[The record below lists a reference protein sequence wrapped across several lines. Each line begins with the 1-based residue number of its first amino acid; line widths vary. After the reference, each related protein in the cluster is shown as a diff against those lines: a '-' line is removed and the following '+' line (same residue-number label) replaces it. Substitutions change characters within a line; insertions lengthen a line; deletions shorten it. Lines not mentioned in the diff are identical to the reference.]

1 MEWRY
6 LGIGI
11 LDMTYLRNNFR
22 GNNFQ
27 GNNFRVDFRYAS
39 SNEGITLIELMVAM
53 AVAGIVLMAIYSAY
67 HTQSTIYRTQSVE
80 LAMQQNLR
88 GAVYLLESEIRM
100 AGYDMNDTGNFGIID
115 IRFRNIDDDLD
126 LNGNSSITFTSD
138 LDDDGIRDMV
148 ADSDPVTNDIADP
161 GSALPKNE
169 KISFC
174 IYDNPVATPDGIL
187 DMARNNGGGRQIIG
201 ESIVALGLAYAFD
214 NDGDGRL
221 DLSPNG
227 NVIWAIDSDNDN
239 DLDRNLDT
247 NDDGEI
253 DDVDDTNGDGI
264 IEGTALGTNVAVGN
278 IRAVKSWILART
290 KTPMLKYLDNNTYV
304 VGNRRISPTALGT
317 RNYKHQLL
325 VSTNNCRNL
334 GMQ

>member
-1 MEWRY
+1 
-6 LGIGI
+6 
-11 LDMTYLRNNFR
+11 MTYPRNNFR
-22 GNNFQ
+22 VG
-27 GNNFRVDFRYAS
+27 FRYAS

-53 AVAGIVLMAIYSAY
+53 AVSGIVLMAIYSAY
-67 HTQSTIYRTQSVE
+67 HTQSKIYRTQSVE

-100 AGYDMNDTGNFGIID
+100 AGYDQNDTGNFGITD
-115 IRFRNIDDDLD
+115 IRFRDTNYGLS
-126 LNGNSSITFTSD
+126 LGGNSSIQFTSD
-138 LDDDGIRDMV
+138 LDDDGVLD
-148 ADSDPVTNDIADP
+148 TN
-161 GSALPKNE
+161 E
-169 KISFC
+169 TISFS
-174 IYDNPVATPDGIL
+174 IYDNPVGAPDGIL
-187 DMARNNGGGRQIIG
+187 DMARNNGAGRQIIG
-201 ESIVALGLAYAFD
+201 ESIVALGLAYAYD

-253 DDVDDTNGDGI
+253 DMNDPDTDNDGKI
-264 IEGTALGTNVAVGN
+264 DGTPIGGSDVAVGS
-278 IRAVKSWILART
+278 IRAVKVWILART
-290 KTPMLKYLDNNTYV
+290 KTPMLNYLDNNTYV

-325 VSTNNCRNL
+325 VSTINCRNL

>member
-1 MEWRY
+1 MRY
-6 LGIGI
+6 IRKIGKI
-11 LDMTYLRNNFR
+11 VKFGFR
-22 GNNFQ
+22 CI
-27 GNNFRVDFRYAS
+27 
-39 SNEGITLIELMVAM
+39 SNDKGITLIELMVAM
-53 AVAGIVLMAIYSAY
+53 AIAGIVLMVIYSAY

-148 ADSDPVTNDIADP
+148 ADSDPVTNDIADS

-169 KISFC
+169 RISFC
-174 IYDNPVATPDGIL
+174 IYDYPATTPDGIL
-187 DMARNNGGGRQIIG
+187 DMGRDNGSAGRQLIG
-201 ESIVALGLAYAFD
+201 ESIVALGLAFAYD

-227 NVIWAIDSDNDN
+227 FVIWAIDSDNDN

-253 DDVDDTNGDGI
+253 DMNDNPA
-264 IEGTALGTNVAVGN
+264 GTAISSNVAVGD
-278 IRAVKSWILART
+278 IRAVKAWILART
-290 KTPMLKYLDNNTYV
+290 KTPLLDYTDNNVYV
-304 VGNRRISPTALGT
+304 VGNRRISPIALGT
-317 RNYKHQLL
+317 RNYMHQLY
-325 VSTNNCRNL
+325 VSTINCRNL

>member
-11 LDMTYLRNNFR
+11 LDMTSLR
-22 GNNFQ
+22 NNFQ
-27 GNNFRVDFRYAS
+27 GNNFRVDFRYAR
-39 SNEGITLIELMVAM
+39 SNDGITLIELMVAM
-53 AVAGIVLMAIYSAY
+53 AIAGIVLMAIYSAY
-67 HTQSTIYRTQSVE
+67 RTQSTIYRTQSVE

-100 AGYDMNDTGNFGIID
+100 AGYDMNDTGTFGITD
-115 IRFRNIDDDLD
+115 ITFRDTDYV
-126 LNGNSSITFTSD
+126 LNLGGNSSITFTSD
-138 LDDDGIRDMV
+138 LDDDGVLD
-148 ADSDPVTNDIADP
+148 TNETF
-161 GSALPKNE
+161 SY
-169 KISFC
+169 S

-187 DMARNNGGGRQIIG
+187 DMARNNGAGRQIIG

-214 NDGDGRL
+214 NDGDGKL
-221 DLSPNG
+221 DLSANG

-239 DLDRNLDT
+239 TLDLNLDT

-253 DDVDDTNGDGI
+253 DMNDNPA
-264 IEGTALGTNVAVGN
+264 GTAISSNVAVGN
-278 IRAVKSWILART
+278 IRAVKAWILART
-290 KTPMLKYLDNNTYV
+290 KTPMLNYTDNNTYV

-317 RNYKHQLL
+317 RDYKHQLL

>member
-1 MEWRY
+1 
-6 LGIGI
+6 
-11 LDMTYLRNNFR
+11 MTYLRNNFR
-22 GNNFQ
+22 GNNF
-27 GNNFRVDFRYAS
+27 RVGFRYAG

-53 AVAGIVLMAIYSAY
+53 AVSGIVLMAIYSAY

-169 KISFC
+169 RISFC
-174 IYDNPVATPDGIL
+174 IYDYPATTPDGIL
-187 DMARNNGGGRQIIG
+187 DMGRDNGSAGRQLIG

-227 NVIWAIDSDNDN
+227 FVIWAIDSDNDN
-239 DLDRNLDT
+239 ALDRNLDT

-253 DDVDDTNGDGI
+253 DISDNPAGI
-264 IEGTALGTNVAVGN
+264 SIGTNVAVGS
-278 IRAVKSWILART
+278 IRAVKVWLLART
-290 KTPMLKYLDNNTYV
+290 KTPLLKHLDNNTYV